1 MKTISTAAAVLTL
14 LSSAVCA
21 EAEMSNGNYMLPHY
35 KNLINQDVRY
45 EFKQSAFLGIIKC
58 IVFLPDGNSRPA
70 CSNTPAARLS
80 QLVGVAVR
88 YMETRQ
94 KDLHKSFKSLI
105 VTALEDAGIVR

>member
-58 IVFLPDGNSRPA
+58 IVFLPDGNSGPA
-70 CSNTPAARLS
+70 VQILQPHVCHSS
-80 QLVGVAVR
+80 S
-88 YMETRQ
+88 E
-94 KDLHKSFKSLI
+94 
-105 VTALEDAGIVR
+105 